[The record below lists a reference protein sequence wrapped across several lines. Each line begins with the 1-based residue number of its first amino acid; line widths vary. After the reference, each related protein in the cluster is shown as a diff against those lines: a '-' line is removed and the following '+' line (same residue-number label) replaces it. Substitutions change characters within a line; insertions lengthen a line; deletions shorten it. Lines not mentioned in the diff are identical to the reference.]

1 MSILE
6 EVKGLQKTVFSLLAL
21 FLAFSSFFFF
31 FGLRDI
37 HILEKSFLVPFPSGV
52 SFAVVFF
59 ENMRAT
65 LVPPGVELLVT
76 SPFSAFVAEISV
88 ALFLGFLAT
97 FPFLLYKIM
106 AYIRPALYPREKKI
120 LYKAIFP
127 SLALFAAGCFFAY
140 FIIIPPAFTFLYAYA
155 GHIGATAF
163 FSVNEFIT
171 WSFTFMFVTGLFF
184 LLPVFMIS
192 LTRFGIVAP
201 HFWREK
207 WRVMLFAILAF
218 SAIITPDG
226 SGITMFLLSLP
237 VAALYGLGAYAS
249 ARPPGDR
256 PAS

>member
-1 MSILE
+1 MTKINAPSRRQYVHPRGSQGIA
-6 EVKGLQKTVFSLLAL
+6 KNCFFTSGPFSGL
-21 FLAFSSFFFF
+21 FLVLLF

-127 SLALFAAGCFFAY
+127 SLALFCG
-140 FIIIPPAFTFLYAYA
+140 
-155 GHIGATAF
+155 
-163 FSVNEFIT
+163 
-171 WSFTFMFVTGLFF
+171 
-184 LLPVFMIS
+184 
-192 LTRFGIVAP
+192 R
-201 HFWREK
+201 
-207 WRVMLFAILAF
+207 
-218 SAIITPDG
+218 
-226 SGITMFLLSLP
+226 MFLRL
-237 VAALYGLGAYAS
+237 LYYYPSRIHFSIRLCRAY
-249 ARPPGDR
+249 RRDR
-256 PAS
+256 VFFRQ